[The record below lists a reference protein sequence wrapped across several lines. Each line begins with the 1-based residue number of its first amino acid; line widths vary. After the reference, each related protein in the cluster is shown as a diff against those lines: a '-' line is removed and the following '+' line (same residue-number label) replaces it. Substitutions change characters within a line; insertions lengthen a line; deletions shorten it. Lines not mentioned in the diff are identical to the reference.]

1 MMDNPVDDLDAAL
14 RYGRLDAVALVP
26 DTGLVVLTVWTA
38 SGVKHLAVGVGPWVA
53 GVGWA
58 PRTPAFVAPRTHPLV
73 AALRAH
79 GVGRTV
85 RGVSLDEAEALW
97 VTLGDAEVM
106 ARLRFVPAVR
116 GEVQLSDATGQRFA
130 SWRGAAPGPAA
141 RVLEGER
148 VEVGAELLR
157 LSDALAVSLRRRA
170 IVKSLEHRQRQLARR
185 QAAVEGDLARL
196 DDVARMQ
203 RMGRMLLAQGDR
215 IARGATRAALEDWEE
230 GGTLE
235 VALDPALPA
244 KAQAAGIFARAK
256 RIAQAE
262 AVMWARL
269 EATAKAHAEVTALVE
284 AVRDAEAVTAATLG
298 QWTAA
303 ATALG
308 ARVEAPGATR
318 RGGAHGGRDRG
329 RVEAARVPYLE
340 YRGAGGARILV
351 GRGAAD
357 NDRLTLQV
365 ARPQDVWLHARG
377 VPGAHVVVPLV
388 KGASVTPEVLVD
400 AATLAAHH
408 SDARG
413 ESVVDVQWTERRYV
427 RKPRKSAAGAVTVDR
442 ERVMSLRVEPARL
455 RRLLADKPEGG

>member
-1 MMDNPVDDLDAAL
+1 MIDNTVDDLDLAL
-14 RYGRLDAVALVP
+14 RDGRLDAVALVP
-26 DTGLVVLTVWTA
+26 DTGLVVLSVWTA

-58 PRTPAFVAPRTHPLV
+58 PQAPLFGAPRTHPLM

-85 RGVSLDEAEALW
+85 RGVSQDDAEALW
-97 VTLGDAEVM
+97 VNLGDTEVQS
-106 ARLRFVPAVR
+106 RLRFVPTVR

-141 RVLEGER
+141 RVLEGHR
-148 VEVGAELLR
+148 AEVGAELLR
-157 LSDALAVSLRRRA
+157 RSDALAASLRQRA
-170 IVKSLEHRQRQLARR
+170 LVKSLEHRRRQLARR

-203 RMGRMLLAQGDR
+203 RIGRMLLAQGDR
-215 IARGATRAALEDWEE
+215 VGRGATRAVLEDWEE

-269 EATAKAHAEVTALVE
+269 EAAARAHAEVTALVE
-284 AVRDAEAVTAATLG
+284 RVRDAEEVTASTLAA
-298 QWTAA
+298 WAAA

-308 ARVEAPGATR
+308 ARIDAPGATR
-318 RGGAHGGRDRG
+318 RGAARGGRDGARA
-329 RVEAARVPYLE
+329 EAVRVPYLE
-340 YRGAGGARILV
+340 YRGVGGARILV

-377 VPGAHVVVPLV
+377 VPGAHVVVPLA

-413 ESVVDVQWTERRYV
+413 EAVVDVQWAERRYV
-427 RKPRKSAAGAVTVDR
+427 RKPRKSAAGAVTLER

-455 RRLLADKPEGG
+455 RRLLADKPEGV

>member
-1 MMDNPVDDLDAAL
+1 MDNTVDDLDAAL

-170 IVKSLEHRQRQLARR
+170 LVKSLEHRQRQLARR

-284 AVRDAEAVTAATLG
+284 AVRDAEEVTAATLG

-318 RGGAHGGRDRG
+318 RGERTAAGIAGAWRPRG
-329 RVEAARVPYLE
+329 CRTWSTAAPGER
-340 YRGAGGARILV
+340 AFWWGGARRTTI
-351 GRGAAD
+351 G
-357 NDRLTLQV
+357 
-365 ARPQDVWLHARG
+365 
-377 VPGAHVVVPLV
+377 
-388 KGASVTPEVLVD
+388 
-400 AATLAAHH
+400 
-408 SDARG
+408 
-413 ESVVDVQWTERRYV
+413 
-427 RKPRKSAAGAVTVDR
+427 
-442 ERVMSLRVEPARL
+442 
-455 RRLLADKPEGG
+455 